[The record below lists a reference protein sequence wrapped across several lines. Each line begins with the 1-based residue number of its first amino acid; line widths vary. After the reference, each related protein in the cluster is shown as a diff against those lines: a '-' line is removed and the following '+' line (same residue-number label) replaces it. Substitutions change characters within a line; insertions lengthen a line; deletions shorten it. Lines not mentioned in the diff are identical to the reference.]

1 MIRLFLGSI
10 FSYIISLSIA
20 AQTNQ
25 SIFEWK
31 SATEIVTK
39 EKFCPLV
46 RESYTVSPSDPKCKV
61 YTLHSY
67 TVKNQQGDIYTIK
80 LNSVNDS
87 NPNSKDY
94 DGFSISF
101 QGHHLL
107 TFYTG
112 APLYNSEYITTGK
125 SKAHFIQVPLDNRS
139 FALLFGGWL
148 YGIDDAPELVIVVVS
163 GNKAKI
169 VFDNYAYSYK
179 YTPNPNFSIE
189 YVDNVEGLYEQ
200 YAPIITPAFL
210 KKRTKYKIW
219 KEGNVL
225 KYKSWK

>member
-1 MIRLFLGSI
+1 MTRFIILVLFSLAGL
-10 FSYIISLSIA
+10 YIT
-20 AQTNQ
+20 AQINQ
-25 SIFEWK
+25 SIFEWNNG
-31 SATEIVTK
+31 SEIVTK
-39 EKFCPLV
+39 PSFSPLV
-46 RESYTVSPSDPKCKV
+46 QYNHYSAPANCDIYNHYSYK
-61 YTLHSY
+61 
-67 TVKNQQGDIYTIK
+67 VKNQQGQAYTLK
-80 LNSVNDS
+80 LHNVNEP
-87 NPNSKDY
+87 NPKAGNGY

-125 SKAHFIQVPLDNRS
+125 SKAHFIQVPLDNKS

>member
-1 MIRLFLGSI
+1 MMRFIILVLFSLAGL
-10 FSYIISLSIA
+10 YIT

-46 RESYTVSPSDPKCKV
+46 RESYNPKSKV

-67 TVKNQQGDIYTIK
+67 TVKNQQGDTYTIK

-87 NPNSKDY
+87 NPNRENY
-94 DGFSISF
+94 DGFSISY

-107 TFYTG
+107 TYYTG
-112 APLYNSEYITTGK
+112 APLYNSKYITTGK

-163 GNKAKI
+163 GNKAKV
-169 VFDNYAYSYK
+169 VFDNYAFAYK
-179 YTPNPNFSIE
+179 YTPSPTFSIE
-189 YVDNVEGLYEQ
+189 YIDNIEDLVELNLDRPTS
-200 YAPIITPAFL
+200 AVL

>member
-1 MIRLFLGSI
+1 MKHLILLVVS
-10 FSYIISLSIA
+10 SLMGLSA
-20 AQTNQ
+20 TAQTNQ

-31 SATEIVTK
+31 SATEITTK

-46 RESYTVSPSDPKCKV
+46 RESYNPKSKV

-67 TVKNQQGDIYTIK
+67 TIKNQQGDTYTIK
-80 LNSVNDS
+80 LNSVADS
-87 NPNSKDY
+87 NPNRENY
-94 DGFSISF
+94 DGFSISYH
-101 QGHHLL
+101 GHHLL

-112 APLYNSEYITTGK
+112 DPLYNSEYITTGK
-125 SKAHFIQVPLDNRS
+125 SKAHFIQVPLDNKS